1 MEKFRYFKMKKFKLL
16 VLAIITVVA
25 SSLIFSCKKD
35 KDSKPI
41 ISISPGALH
50 LYGNVGD
57 LITFKVSVTSDVALS
72 KVVIKG
78 QLDNETPTVLL
89 DTAILTK
96 STSFTYFYRIP
107 ASLAGKSIVFI
118 FRAENQNGIA
128 NENFTRLYVNAP
140 QAVVPVA
147 LTESAGHRMYSN
159 LSLTNQDAYNLE
171 TKIAE
176 NSMTADTASRDI
188 QDMSA
193 SSSTLSLS
201 WKSPAGGKF
210 VVFNSFD
217 YANATDSSTISAY
230 SSGVK
235 YSILYN
241 LQLNDIIITKL
252 GSVST
257 NKYVVMRI
265 TDIVEAVGKDGDYYE
280 FTIKK

>member
-1 MEKFRYFKMKKFKLL
+1 MKRIKLL
-16 VLAIITVVA
+16 ILGISTIFA
-25 SSLIFSCKKD
+25 SLIVSCKKD
-35 KDSKPI
+35 KETAPI
-41 ISISPGALH
+41 VSVAPTPLYI
-50 LYGNVGD
+50 YGNVGD
-57 LITFKVSVTSDVALS
+57 LVTFRIDVSTSVSLS
-72 KVVIKG
+72 KFTIKG
-78 QLDNETPTVLL
+78 QADNEPAVVLL
-89 DTAILTK
+89 DTAISSK
-96 STSFTYFYRIP
+96 GTSFNYYYRLP
-107 ASLAGKSIVFI
+107 AVLAGKSIVLE
-118 FRAENQNGIA
+118 FRAEDSNGMFGQVA
-128 NENFTRLYVNAP
+128 KRVFVNAVA
-140 QAVVPVA
+140 AVVPIP
-147 LTESAGHRMYSN
+147 LTESSGHRMYSN

-171 TKIAE
+171 TKNAE
-176 NSMTADTASRDI
+176 NSLTADTASRDI

-193 SSSTLSLS
+193 TSSTLSLN

-265 TDIVEAVGKDGDYYE
+265 TDIVDGPGKDGDYYE

>member
-1 MEKFRYFKMKKFKLL
+1 MKKIKLL
-16 VLAIITVVA
+16 ILAMTTIVA

-35 KDSKPI
+35 KDTKPI
-41 ISISPGALH
+41 ITISPGSLH
-50 LYGNVGD
+50 IGGNVGD
-57 LITFKVSVTSDVALS
+57 LITFNVSVSSEIALS

-78 QLDNETPTVLL
+78 QPDNETPTVLL

-96 STSFTYFYRIP
+96 TTSFKYYYRIP
-107 ASLAGKSIVFI
+107 ASLAGKTILFI
-118 FRAENQNGIA
+118 FRAENQSGIA
-128 NENFTRLYVNAP
+128 NENFTRLYVSAP
-140 QAVVPVA
+140 QAIVPVP

-159 LSLTNQDAYNLE
+159 LSTTNQDAYNLE

-210 VVFNSFD
+210 VLFNSFD

-252 GSVST
+252 GSVPT
-257 NKYVVMRI
+257 NKYVVMRV
-265 TDIVEAVGKDGDYYE
+265 TDIVDVAGKDGDYYE

>member
-1 MEKFRYFKMKKFKLL
+1 MKKIKLL
-16 VLAIITVVA
+16 ILAITTVVV
-25 SSLIFSCKKD
+25 SSLVISCKKD

-41 ISISPGALH
+41 ITITPGALH
-50 LYGNVGD
+50 IYGKAGD
-57 LITFKVSVTSDVALS
+57 LISFNISVSSDVALS

-78 QLDNETPTVLL
+78 QPDNETPTILL
-89 DTAILTK
+89 DTAIFTK
-96 STSFTYFYRIP
+96 STSFNYYYRIP
-107 ASLAGKSIVFI
+107 ANLAGKSIFFI
-118 FRAENQNGIA
+118 FRAENQNGIV
-128 NENFTRLYVNAP
+128 NENFTRLYVTAP

-159 LSLTNQDAYNLE
+159 LSTTNQDAYNLE

-193 SSSTLSLS
+193 ASSTLSLS
-201 WKSPAGGKF
+201 WNSPAGGKF

-265 TDIVEAVGKDGDYYE
+265 TDIVDVAGKDGDYYE

>member
-1 MEKFRYFKMKKFKLL
+1 MKKIKLL
-16 VLAIITVVA
+16 IFAITAIVA
-25 SSLIFSCKKD
+25 SSLIISCKKD
-35 KDSKPI
+35 KNSKPVV
-41 ISISPGALH
+41 SVSPEPLYI
-50 LYGNVGD
+50 YGNVGD
-57 LITFKVSVTSDVALS
+57 LIAFKIYVNSDFALN
-72 KVVIKG
+72 KFVITG
-78 QLDNETPTVLL
+78 QADNETPHLLL
-89 DTAILTK
+89 DTAITTK
-96 STSFTYFYRIP
+96 GTSFTYYYRLP
-107 ASLAGKSIVFI
+107 LNLAGKSIVLDFK
-118 FRAENQNGIA
+118 AEDSNGMTGESA
-128 NENFTRLYVNAP
+128 KRVFVTALS
-140 QAVVPVA
+140 AVQPVA
-147 LTESAGHRMYSN
+147 LTESSGHRMYSN

-171 TKIAE
+171 TKMAE

-230 SSGVK
+230 SAGVK

-265 TDIVEAVGKDGDYYE
+265 TDIVDAVGKDGDYYE